1 MAEPPSSGPGY
12 TLRRRLRRLWY
23 RVQDAG
29 SALARGPK
37 RVASEARQAWHGL
50 SAPNR
55 RRVAMGGGAVLAIV
69 VIAFLILPALPCGLP
84 GAGSCPPDD
93 DAAAIVPSDALLYVH
108 VNTDTDSDQYER
120 AVDLA
125 GRVPTLASQ
134 LVAGLPGAA
143 GAGIDY
149 ARDVRPW
156 LGGEAA
162 VALIPGAGN
171 DVEQALL
178 LEIDDENGAERF
190 TGELVGRRTE
200 SRDYAEVPVTTRG
213 DLSTAEVGG
222 FLVIGPTEAVHGV
235 IDAQGPEGRS
245 LEDSEPAEEIADGL
259 PDDSLV
265 TAFVSE
271 QGAADLF
278 RAGAPLGSLEAFVNS
293 DATTGAGAALVVGD
307 DGVEIESHSALD
319 PERREPA
326 PGFFGAFAPFDPSL
340 GDELSPGALVY
351 LGLGNPEKS
360 IEALLAQASAETPGL
375 TKGFEEFAEEVKKDG
390 DVNIE
395 REVLPLLGGEV
406 AIGIEPPPKG
416 GDENA
421 ANEDEELPEGIAP
434 GGPAPLPAEPG
445 ELSFT
450 GVPYVVFVADDVDED
465 QARKTLADLQVPIA
479 EALDPG
485 EGGQSAV
492 FEGTDIEGLQARSL
506 RISPT
511 VNLTYAIFDDK
522 LVVATDPAG
531 IEQVKAGEES
541 LTDSDAYEQATEGFG
556 DDLSAALY
564 LNVGDLIALAERQGL
579 AEDPAY
585 ALFADEVR
593 KLQAMGLAVEHDDE
607 GIDGRLRLTVE
618 Q

>member
-1 MAEPPSSGPGY
+1 MAEPTSSGPGY
-12 TLRRRLRRLWY
+12 ALRRRVRRIWY

-29 SALARGPK
+29 IALARGPK
-37 RVASEARQAWHGL
+37 LVAAKARAAWLGL

-55 RRVAMGGGAVLAIV
+55 TRVAIGAGAVLAVALIALVIV
-69 VIAFLILPALPCGLP
+69 PVLPCGLP
-84 GAGSCPPDD
+84 GADGCPPED
-93 DAAAIVPSDALLYVH
+93 DAAAIVPGDSLLYVH
-108 VNTDTDSDQYER
+108 VNTETGSDQYQNAAE
-120 AVDLA
+120 LA
-125 GRVPTLASQ
+125 RRLPTLASQ

-149 ARDVRPW
+149 ERDVRPW

-162 VALIPGAGN
+162 VALIPGAG
-171 DVEQALL
+171 DDAEQALL
-178 LEIDDENGAERF
+178 LEIGDENGAEAF

-213 DLSTAEVGG
+213 DLSTAEVDG
-222 FLVIGPTEAVHGV
+222 FLAIGPTEAVRAV

-245 LEDSEPAEEIADGL
+245 LEDSEPAEEVADEL
-259 PDDSLV
+259 PEDSLV

-271 QGAADLF
+271 QGATDLF

-293 DATTGAGAALVVGD
+293 GATTGAGAALVAGD

-319 PERREPA
+319 PERLESS
-326 PGFFGAFAPFDPSL
+326 PGFFGAFTPFGPNL
-340 GDELSPGALVY
+340 AEELSPGALVY
-351 LGLGNPEKS
+351 LGLGDPEKS
-360 IEALLAQASAETPGL
+360 IEALLAQASAESPGL
-375 TKGFEEFAEEVKKDG
+375 TKGFEKFTEEVKKDG

-406 AIGIEPPPKG
+406 AVGIEPPPKG
-416 GDENA
+416 GDGNA
-421 ANEDEELPEGIAP
+421 SNEEEEVPEGIAP

-445 ELSFT
+445 ELAFT

-479 EALDPG
+479 EALDPA
-485 EGGQSAV
+485 EGGQAPV
-492 FEGTDIEGLQARSL
+492 FEGTEIEGLQARSL
-506 RISPT
+506 RISAT
-511 VNLTYAIFDDK
+511 VNLTYAIFDEK

-531 IEQVKAGEES
+531 IAQVKSGDAS
-541 LTDSDAYEQATEGFG
+541 LTDSSDYEDATEGFG
-556 DDLSAALY
+556 DDLATALY
-564 LNVGDLIALAERQGL
+564 LNVGDLLALAERQGL

-593 KLQAMGLAVEHDDE
+593 KLQAMGLAVERDDE

-618 Q
+618 R

>member
-1 MAEPPSSGPGY
+1 M
-12 TLRRRLRRLWY
+12 
-23 RVQDAG
+23 
-29 SALARGPK
+29 
-37 RVASEARQAWHGL
+37 
-50 SAPNR
+50 
-55 RRVAMGGGAVLAIV
+55 
-69 VIAFLILPALPCGLP
+69 
-84 GAGSCPPDD
+84 
-93 DAAAIVPSDALLYVH
+93 
-108 VNTDTDSDQYER
+108 
-120 AVDLA
+120 
-125 GRVPTLASQ
+125 PTLTSQ
-134 LVAGLPGAA
+134 LVARLPGAA

-162 VALIPGAGN
+162 VALIPGAGD
-171 DVEQALL
+171 DVEQALM
-178 LEIDDENGAERF
+178 LEIGDENGAESF

-200 SRDYAEVPVTTRG
+200 SRDYAEVPVTTQR

-222 FLVIGPTEAVHGV
+222 FLVIGPTEAVHAV

-245 LEDSEPAEEIADGL
+245 LEDSEPAEEVADEL

-293 DATTGAGAALVVGD
+293 DATTGAGAALVAGD

-319 PERREPA
+319 PERLESS

-340 GDELSPGALVY
+340 GGELSPGALVY
-351 LGLGNPEKS
+351 LGLGDPEKS

-375 TKGFEEFAEEVKKDG
+375 TKGFEKFAEDVRKDG

-416 GDENA
+416 GDGNA
-421 ANEDEELPEGIAP
+421 SNEDEEPPEGIAP

-450 GVPYVVFVADDVDED
+450 GVPYVVLVADDVDED

-485 EGGQSAV
+485 EGGQAPV

-511 VNLTYAIFDDK
+511 VNLTYAIFDEK

-541 LTDSDAYEQATEGFG
+541 LDGLGRVRAGNRGLRRRPLGGALPQRRRPDRARRAPGARRGPRVRAVRGRGSQAPG
-556 DDLSAALY
+556 DGARRRARRRGHRRPSAPHRRA
-564 LNVGDLIALAERQGL
+564 VMGERLACPR
-579 AEDPAY
+579 
-585 ALFADEVR
+585 
-593 KLQAMGLAVEHDDE
+593 HD
-607 GIDGRLRLTVE
+607 
-618 Q
+618 

>member
-1 MAEPPSSGPGY
+1 
-12 TLRRRLRRLWY
+12 
-23 RVQDAG
+23 V
-29 SALARGPK
+29 AR
-37 RVASEARQAWHGL
+37 
-50 SAPNR
+50 
-55 RRVAMGGGAVLAIV
+55 
-69 VIAFLILPALPCGLP
+69 
-84 GAGSCPPDD
+84 
-93 DAAAIVPSDALLYVH
+93 
-108 VNTDTDSDQYER
+108 
-120 AVDLA
+120 
-125 GRVPTLASQ
+125 
-134 LVAGLPGAA
+134 LPGAA

-162 VALIPGAGN
+162 VALIPGAGD
-171 DVEQALL
+171 DVEQALM
-178 LEIDDENGAERF
+178 LEIGDENGAESF

-200 SRDYAEVPVTTRG
+200 SRDYAEVPVTTQR
-213 DLSTAEVGG
+213 DLSTAEVEG
-222 FLVIGPTEAVHGV
+222 FLVIGPTEAVHAV
-235 IDAQGPEGRS
+235 IDSQGPEGRS
-245 LEDSEPAEEIADGL
+245 LDDSEPAEEVADEL

-278 RAGAPLGSLEAFVNS
+278 RAGAPLGSLEAFVSS

-319 PERREPA
+319 PERLESS
-326 PGFFGAFAPFDPSL
+326 PGFFSAFAPFDPSL

-351 LGLGNPEKS
+351 LGLGDPEKS

-375 TKGFEEFAEEVKKDG
+375 TKGFEKFAEEVRKDG

-406 AIGIEPPPKG
+406 AIGVEPPPKG
-416 GDENA
+416 GDGNA
-421 ANEDEELPEGIAP
+421 SNEDEEPPEGIAP

-485 EGGQSAV
+485 EGGQAPV
-492 FEGTDIEGLQARSL
+492 FEGTDIEGIQARSL

-511 VNLTYAIFDDK
+511 VNLTYAIFDEK

-556 DDLSAALY
+556 DGLSAALY

-593 KLQAMGLAVEHDDE
+593 RLRAMGLAVERDDE